1 MNMRRITPG
10 TIPIAWN
17 TDGIDRTPRPICRQ
31 AGISDHSTPHRKVA
45 YLCFHHQHDRTS
57 ERDVLVIGSTFID
70 FTEDGIGLDGS
81 FKLVGVG
88 EVGSNAGGI
97 FEVTLLGSIAQCDVV
112 AGLEGILVDAHDCCL
127 LETMVVRVV
136 DP

>member
-1 MNMRRITPG
+1 MLRSARVPCLS
-10 TIPIAWN
+10 AKQ
-17 TDGIDRTPRPICRQ
+17 R
-31 AGISDHSTPHRKVA
+31 AA
-45 YLCFHHQHDRTS
+45 YLRLDHQHDRTR
-57 ERDVLVIGSTFID
+57 ERDVLVIGSSFID

-81 FKLVGVG
+81 LKLVGVG

-97 FEVTLLGSIAQCDVV
+97 LEVALVGGVAQCDVV

-127 LETMVVRVV
+127 LKTMVVRVV